1 MIDPND
7 IKRLEDLYN
16 NSGDKIARSNSK
28 DILAITYKITFKK
41 TAYYL
46 GLLTKIEEIAREA
59 FRDPETQN
67 ITLYRAQKLA
77 DILAIFEYGGV
88 PKEEG

>member
-16 NSGDKIARSNSK
+16 SAGDILARASSK
-28 DILAITYKITFKK
+28 NILAITYKK

-46 GLLTKIEEIAREA
+46 ELLTKIEEIAREA

-77 DILAIFEYGGV
+77 DILAIFEYGGA
-88 PKEEG
+88 PKEEE